1 MLCIVSCQ
9 AVGKVFFG
17 KKFFCLA
24 QALLGQISCQN
35 FGTVFAGIPPL
46 RGVGPAKPLRRGVF
60 PPIRGPVYCVHMY
73 TPLAGGILY
82 VTYYIL
88 TDRSITIKDTE
99 NNNRKKQHNT
109 KQIHVAIIHRFVL
122 NSIAQQNTIH
132 TIAITLC
139 SPILA

>member
-1 MLCIVSCQ
+1 MPKLWHRICWHTP
-9 AVGKVFFG
+9 
-17 KKFFCLA
+17 LA
-24 QALLGQISCQN
+24 RGPAPL
-35 FGTVFAGIPPL
+35 PPPK
-46 RGVGPAKPLRRGVF
+46 RGVSPH
-60 PPIRGPVYCVHMY
+60 IRGPVYCVHMY

-122 NSIAQQNTIH
+122 SSIAQQNIIH
-132 TIAITLC
+132 TIAIAIIVYPLV
-139 SPILA
+139 